1 MNLLDAVHERAGGID
16 GFIRAQAGTTPYAP
30 AVVTERSS
38 LTYAALVAAI
48 DRLDALT
55 AALPVVREAGCIG
68 LSFTNPLNH
77 LVATLFALRIGKTQ
91 ITVPPQVPAQWTE
104 LLAVSGVQCI
114 LCDHRNP
121 LPVDVPRAVIDPQPL
136 YRNAAWPLA
145 AAHEI
150 DAAAPALRVPGSG
163 TTGRP
168 RLIEYDHGGLL
179 ACIRRDQRFRPIG
192 PGSRHLSVTNIGFY
206 TAKRRALGCLVAGG
220 TIVLREQPI
229 NTVDLCDR
237 AAVDHLS
244 VVVMQAE
251 DMVASLPPEPA
262 APRLPRL
269 ASLVVG
275 SAPVS
280 EALRRTLAARITPHV
295 WVTYGSNEFG
305 EATCAPPDVWERHPG
320 SVGRPLEGV
329 DVGIVDAAGAPL
341 PAGQP
346 GRVRLRGAGMFT
358 RYVGDPAAT
367 SAAVV
372 DGWYFPGDLGSLTP
386 DGVLVFQGR
395 ADDLMIFDGINIY
408 PREIEAVLEAHPAVR
423 EAAAFPITSQRHTQI
438 PVAAVVVSEAVSE
451 GDLVAW
457 CRRQMGA
464 RAPHAIAM
472 HASLPRNEAGK
483 VLKRELAAGFS
494 ARVQ

>member
-1 MNLLDAVHERAGGID
+1 MSRLIEAHERAGID
-16 GFIRAQAGTTPYAP
+16 GLVRAQARATPYAP
-30 AVVTERSS
+30 AVVTERSA
-38 LTYAALVAAI
+38 LTYAALVAAV

-55 AALPVVREAGCIG
+55 AQVPAVRQAGCIG
-68 LSFTNPLNH
+68 LSFANPVTH
-77 LVATLFALRIGKTQ
+77 LVATLFLLRLGKTQ
-91 ITVPPQVPAQWTE
+91 VTVPPQVPDQWVE
-104 LLAVSGVQCI
+104 LLALSGVQCI
-114 LCDHRNP
+114 LCDHRNA
-121 LPVDVPRAVIDPQPL
+121 LPIDVPRAVIDPQSL
-136 YRNAAWPLA
+136 FRSTVWPPA
-145 AAHEI
+145 AACEI
-150 DAAAPALRVPGSG
+150 DPDAPALLVPGSG
-163 TTGRP
+163 TTGRS
-168 RLIEYDHGGLL
+168 RLIEYAHGGLL
-179 ACIRRDQRFRPIG
+179 ACIHRDQRFRPIG

-206 TAKRRALGCLVAGG
+206 TAKRRALGCLVSGG
-220 TIVLREQPI
+220 TIVLREQPV
-229 NTVDLCDR
+229 NTIDLCDLV
-237 AAVDHLS
+237 AVDHLS

-262 APRLPRL
+262 VPRLPRL

-280 EALRRTLAARITPHV
+280 EALRRALAARITPHV

-305 EATCAPPDVWERHPG
+305 EATCAPPDVWARHPG

-329 DVGIVDAAGAPL
+329 EAGIVDAAGAPL
-341 PAGQP
+341 PAGQT

-367 SAAVV
+367 AAAVV
-372 DGWYFPGDLGSLTP
+372 DGWYLPGDLGTLTS
-386 DGVLVFQGR
+386 DGVLLFQGR

-423 EAAAFPITSQRHTQI
+423 EAAAFPVASQRHTQI
-438 PVAAVVVSEAVSE
+438 PVAAVVVSVPVSE
-451 GDLVAW
+451 ADLVAW

-483 VLKRELAAGFS
+483 VLKRELAAGF
-494 ARVQ
+494 ARTVQ

>member
-16 GFIRAQAGTTPYAP
+16 GFIRAQARATPYAP

-38 LTYAALVAAI
+38 LTYAALVAAV

-55 AALPVVREAGCIG
+55 AQAPAVRQAGCIG
-68 LSFTNPLNH
+68 LSFTNPVTH
-77 LVATLFALRIGKTQ
+77 LVATLLLLRLGKTQ

-104 LLAVSGVQCI
+104 LLALSGVQCI

-121 LPVDVPRAVIDPQPL
+121 LPVDVPRAVIDPRAVYTTP
-136 YRNAAWPLA
+136 AWPPA
-145 AAHEI
+145 AAVAIEP
-150 DAAAPALRVPGSG
+150 AAPALLVPGSG

-168 RLIEYDHGGLL
+168 RLIEYSHGGLL

-192 PGSRHLSVTNIGFY
+192 PGSRQLSVTNIGFY

-220 TIVLREQPI
+220 AIVLREQPV
-229 NTVDLCDR
+229 NTIDLCDR

-262 APRLPRL
+262 VPRLPRL

-305 EATCAPPDVWERHPG
+305 EATCAPPEIWTRHPG
-320 SVGRPLEGV
+320 SVGRPLAGVEAEIV
-329 DVGIVDAAGAPL
+329 DVAGGPL

-372 DGWYFPGDLGSLTP
+372 DGWYYPGDLGTLTP

-423 EAAAFPITSQRHTQI
+423 EAAAFPVASQRHTQI
-438 PVAAVVVSEAVSE
+438 PVAAVVVSAPVSE
-451 GDLVAW
+451 TDLVAW
-457 CRRQMGA
+457 CRQQMGA

-483 VLKRELAAGFS
+483 VLKRELAARFS
-494 ARVQ
+494 RPVQ

>member
-1 MNLLDAVHERAGGID
+1 MSGPEAECERAGID
-16 GFIRAQAGTTPYAP
+16 GLIRAQAGATPYAP

-38 LTYAALVAAI
+38 LTYAALVAAV

-55 AALPVVREAGCIG
+55 ASLPVVRQAGCLG
-68 LSFTNPLNH
+68 LSFTNPVNH
-77 LVATLFALRIGKTQ
+77 LVATLFVLRLGKTQ
-91 ITVPPQVPAQWTE
+91 ITVPPQVPEQWGE
-104 LLAVSGVQCI
+104 LLAASGVQCI

-121 LPVDVPRAVIDPQPL
+121 LPLDLPRAVIDPQSL
-136 YRNAAWPLA
+136 YRNAVWPPA
-145 AAHEI
+145 AARDI
-150 DAAAPALRVPGSG
+150 DAAAPALRVAGSG
-163 TTGRP
+163 TTRRP
-168 RLIEYDHGGLL
+168 RLIEYDHAGLL

-192 PGSRHLSVTNIGFY
+192 PGARHLSVTNIGFY

-220 TIVLREQPI
+220 TIVLREQLM

-251 DMVASLPPEPA
+251 DMVASLPPEPS

-269 ASLVVG
+269 VSLVIG

-280 EALRRTLAARITPHV
+280 EALRRVLAARVTPHV

-305 EATCAPPDVWERHPG
+305 EATCAPPDVWMQHPG

-329 DVGIVDAAGAPL
+329 DVSIVDAAGAPL
-341 PAGQP
+341 PAGQT
-346 GRVRLRGAGMFT
+346 GRVRLRGEGVFT
-358 RYVGDPAAT
+358 RYVGDPEATRAAI
-367 SAAVV
+367 V
-372 DGWYFPGDLGSLTP
+372 DGWYFPGDLGTLTP

-408 PREIEAVLEAHPAVR
+408 PREIEAVLEMHPAVR
-423 EAAAFPITSQRHTQI
+423 EAAAFPVPSQRHTQI
-438 PVAAVVVSEAVSE
+438 PVAAVVVSAPVSDA
-451 GDLVAW
+451 DLVAW

-464 RAPHAIAM
+464 RAPHAVVVRE
-472 HASLPRNEAGK
+472 SLPRNEAGK
-483 VLKRELAAGFS
+483 VLKRELAASFP
-494 ARVQ
+494 AQRQ